1 MEGPPLRLPTPFGK
15 GMISVAG
22 HLRRALLK
30 QHITPTQTD
39 GEMLLAMC
47 YAQKDDLPAW
57 VDTFSHL
64 MLGDD
69 LCSWVTQEV
78 GWTEDFRWICNLA
91 LEEVTPPIEDEDREA
106 TSNALAFLLK
116 EVTRGA
122 PTMRYIA
129 SDLRRSQEDRDNW
142 SLFYQHP
149 PSLPPPVARWRH
161 WKPRQLQETDP
172 ITQRQLEKELRL
184 KWAQRLICLLA
195 PFADKIPN
203 MASVMG
209 KDQEREWIDL
219 LGDTRFRTLRIHC
232 LALENLQAQGFTQV
246 PWTEADV
253 RDHLNRMRAEEAS
266 PHKIQRVWETLRW
279 FSKRFGFLKID
290 ACERLME
297 KKKTLQ
303 EEGVDTVARPQRK
316 AILPTKEVIWTL
328 EEVAA
333 GPGPT
338 PAQSGEG
345 PSPVELLDQY
355 ICGVVRFQV
364 ACSARFNDLQ
374 HTIPTAYKFHG
385 GTIELQAWQTK
396 TVSAFRSKKSPV
408 PLLAPTYSFTG
419 RDWWTPLMRTWDK
432 MKDLDKFKDLDYII
446 PTLSKDS
453 TGIIP
458 RPSAADRA
466 LRWLKAALHRNW
478 STVSSPDIL
487 HKLTWHSFRVF
498 VPDCAYQLGFPRDQ
512 RQYLGNWTTETTADI
527 YTRDKRNV
535 VEKVWKAVGDKMGIL
550 KLDNPQAERRIDL
563 NHEDWDD
570 VVDVEDEP
578 RRQLN
583 LDDLDTPM
591 AEPSQMAEASEGT
604 FKRRK
609 HTPPSTG
616 NSSWSLISGGQELP
630 PPLGPLRV
638 VSASKKKSSGQYTVH
653 LFTQEGKAVG
663 CGWEPPATKALDL
676 SPQDFIND
684 LDSYAQCN
692 RCFKKYTFPRE
703 WHDEIVQAQGIISDD
718 SLSSLSS
725 GLTP

>member
-22 HLRRALLK
+22 RLRRALLK

-116 EVTRGA
+116 EVTRRPRTLGG
-122 PTMRYIA
+122 
-129 SDLRRSQEDRDNW
+129 LRRTDNW
-142 SLFYQHP
+142 SLFYQQP
-149 PSLPPPVARWRH
+149 PSLPAPVARWRLGSRGNSRRQIPSPNGNLRKNFDWSGLRGSFPCWLLSLTRSPTWPRSWARTKKENGLSCWVIPGSGPSESTVWP
-161 WKPRQLQETDP
+161 WKTSKHKDSPRFLG
-172 ITQRQLEKELRL
+172 QR
-184 KWAQRLICLLA
+184 
-195 PFADKIPN
+195 
-203 MASVMG
+203 
-209 KDQEREWIDL
+209 
-219 LGDTRFRTLRIHC
+219 
-232 LALENLQAQGFTQV
+232 
-246 PWTEADV
+246 
-253 RDHLNRMRAEEAS
+253 HLNRMRAEEAS
-266 PHKIQRVWETLRW
+266 PHKIQGVWETLRW

-333 GPGPT
+333 GPGPA

-432 MKDLDKFKDLDYII
+432 MKDLEKFKDLDFII

-466 LRWLKAALHRNW
+466 LRWLNAALHRNW

-591 AEPSQMAEASEGT
+591 AEPSHLADASEGT

-638 VSASKKKSSGQYTVH
+638 VSASNKSPPVNT
-653 LFTQEGKAVG
+653 LFTSFDRRGRQLDVDGNHRQPRP
-663 CGWEPPATKALDL
+663 WTFLHRISSMTWTPMPSATDA
-676 SPQDFIND
+676 SRSIP
-684 LDSYAQCN
+684 
-692 RCFKKYTFPRE
+692 
-703 WHDEIVQAQGIISDD
+703 
-718 SLSSLSS
+718 SL
-725 GLTP
+725 GNGMMR

>member
-1 MEGPPLRLPTPFGK
+1 M
-15 GMISVAG
+15 G
-22 HLRRALLK
+22 HLPRDTR
-30 QHITPTQTD
+30 PQT
-39 GEMLLAMC
+39 L
-47 YAQKDDLPAW
+47 
-57 VDTFSHL
+57 
-64 MLGDD
+64 
-69 LCSWVTQEV
+69 
-78 GWTEDFRWICNLA
+78 
-91 LEEVTPPIEDEDREA
+91 
-106 TSNALAFLLK
+106 
-116 EVTRGA
+116 
-122 PTMRYIA
+122 
-129 SDLRRSQEDRDNW
+129 LRRSQEDRDNW
-142 SLFYQHP
+142 SLFYQQP
-149 PSLPPPVARWRH
+149 PSLPAPVARWRH

-232 LALENLQAQGFTQV
+232 LALENLQAQGFSQV

-419 RDWWTPLMRTWDK
+419 RDWWTPLMKTWDK
-432 MKDLDKFKDLDYII
+432 MKDLEKFKDLDYII

-478 STVSSPDIL
+478 SARTSCTNSPSTASECSSRIVLTSWDFPGTSVNTWETGPRKPRQTSIPVTNGTWLRKSGRQWGIRWVSS
-487 HKLTWHSFRVF
+487 
-498 VPDCAYQLGFPRDQ
+498 
-512 RQYLGNWTTETTADI
+512 NWTTPKQKE
-527 YTRDKRNV
+527 
-535 VEKVWKAVGDKMGIL
+535 
-550 KLDNPQAERRIDL
+550 
-563 NHEDWDD
+563 
-570 VVDVEDEP
+570 
-578 RRQLN
+578 
-583 LDDLDTPM
+583 
-591 AEPSQMAEASEGT
+591 
-604 FKRRK
+604 
-609 HTPPSTG
+609 
-616 NSSWSLISGGQELP
+616 
-630 PPLGPLRV
+630 
-638 VSASKKKSSGQYTVH
+638 
-653 LFTQEGKAVG
+653 
-663 CGWEPPATKALDL
+663 
-676 SPQDFIND
+676 
-684 LDSYAQCN
+684 
-692 RCFKKYTFPRE
+692 
-703 WHDEIVQAQGIISDD
+703 
-718 SLSSLSS
+718 
-725 GLTP
+725 GLTSTMKTGMMWWMWRMSPGDN

>member
-1 MEGPPLRLPTPFGK
+1 
-15 GMISVAG
+15 
-22 HLRRALLK
+22 
-30 QHITPTQTD
+30 
-39 GEMLLAMC
+39 
-47 YAQKDDLPAW
+47 
-57 VDTFSHL
+57 
-64 MLGDD
+64 
-69 LCSWVTQEV
+69 
-78 GWTEDFRWICNLA
+78 
-91 LEEVTPPIEDEDREA
+91 
-106 TSNALAFLLK
+106 
-116 EVTRGA
+116 
-122 PTMRYIA
+122 MRYTA

-142 SLFYQHP
+142 SLFYQQP
-149 PSLPPPVARWRH
+149 PSLPAPVARWRH

-184 KWAQRLICLLA
+184 KWAQRLISL
-195 PFADKIPN
+195 
-203 MASVMG
+203 
-209 KDQEREWIDL
+209 
-219 LGDTRFRTLRIHC
+219 

-246 PWTEADV
+246 PWTEVDV

-333 GPGPT
+333 GPGPA

-385 GTIELQAWQTK
+385 GIIEFQAWQTK

-432 MKDLDKFKDLDYII
+432 MKDLEKFKDLDFII
-446 PTLSKDS
+446 PSLSKDS

-466 LRWLKAALHRNW
+466 LRWLKAAL
-478 STVSSPDIL
+478 
-487 HKLTWHSFRVF
+487 
-498 VPDCAYQLGFPRDQ
+498 
-512 RQYLGNWTTETTADI
+512 
-527 YTRDKRNV
+527 
-535 VEKVWKAVGDKMGIL
+535 
-550 KLDNPQAERRIDL
+550 
-563 NHEDWDD
+563 
-570 VVDVEDEP
+570 
-578 RRQLN
+578 
-583 LDDLDTPM
+583 
-591 AEPSQMAEASEGT
+591 
-604 FKRRK
+604 
-609 HTPPSTG
+609 TPPSTG
-616 NSSWSLISGGQELP
+616 WSLISGGQELP

-653 LFTQEGKAVG
+653 PHTEAVG
-663 CGWEPPATKALDL
+663 CGWEPPTTKALDL

-703 WHDEIVQAQGIISDD
+703 WHDEIVQAQGTISNE

-725 GLTP
+725 GSDTLDSVDTDSDNEKTSGQALIGKGGPLPVL

>member
-22 HLRRALLK
+22 RLRRALLK

-57 VDTFSHL
+57 VDTFNHL

-69 LCSWVTQEV
+69 LCSWATQEV

-91 LEEVTPPIEDEDREA
+91 LEEVTPPIEEEDREA

-116 EVTRGA
+116 EVTRGLL
-122 PTMRYIA
+122 PWGIRPRTW
-129 SDLRRSQEDRDNW
+129 DGLRRTEITGLFSIS
-142 SLFYQHP
+142 SLRVY
-149 PSLPPPVARWRH
+149 
-161 WKPRQLQETDP
+161 PRQLPDGG
-172 ITQRQLEKELRL
+172 IGSRGNSKRQIPSPNNNLRKNFAWSGLSGSSPCWLRL
-184 KWAQRLICLLA
+184 LTRSPTWPRSWARTRRESG
-195 PFADKIPN
+195 
-203 MASVMG
+203 SVG
-209 KDQEREWIDL
+209 WYQVPDS
-219 LGDTRFRTLRIHC
+219 RTLTIHS

-246 PWTEADV
+246 PWTETDV

-303 EEGVDTVARPQRK
+303 EEGGHGGSTSEESHPPHQGSHLDLQGSGR
-316 AILPTKEVIWTL
+316 WTW
-328 EEVAA
+328 
-333 GPGPT
+333 
-338 PAQSGEG
+338 
-345 PSPVELLDQY
+345 PSSKRGRQLSY
-355 ICGVVRFQV
+355 CGVVRFQV

-385 GTIELQAWQTK
+385 GTIELHAWQTK
-396 TVSAFRSKKSPV
+396 TVSAFKSKKSPV
-408 PLLAPTYSFTG
+408 PLLAPTG

-432 MKDLDKFKDLDYII
+432 MKDLEKFKDLDFII

-487 HKLTWHSFRVF
+487 HKLTWRSFRVF

-527 YTRDKRNV
+527 YARDKRHV

-563 NHEDWDD
+563 NHEDWAD
-570 VVDVEDEP
+570 VVDVEDET

-583 LDDLDTPM
+583 LDALETPI
-591 AEPSQMAEASEGT
+591 AEPSHLAEASDGP

-653 LFTQEGKAVG
+653 LLTQEGKAVG
-663 CGWEPPATKALDL
+663 CGWEHRQPRPW
-676 SPQDFIND
+676 
-684 LDSYAQCN
+684 
-692 RCFKKYTFPRE
+692 TFPHRISLMTWTLMLSATGASRSTPSRE
-703 WHDEIVQAQGIISDD
+703 NGVMR
-718 SLSSLSS
+718 
-725 GLTP
+725 